1 MMRAMRRR
9 SFLQSAGLLV
19 LTTAGSVRAA
29 PGVTVP
35 IVASTWSSGVAA
47 NAEAM
52 RILAA
57 GGTPLD
63 AAEAGVKT
71 AEANPNDTSIGY
83 GGMPNRDGVVQ
94 LDAAICDGDTLDAG
108 SVAALEGIKHPVSV
122 ARRVLHDTPHVLLVG
137 AGAKAFALDRG
148 FPEENLLTPRAEAA
162 WKEWRAQEERAAPHP
177 ANVGHDTIGLVARA
191 ANGSM
196 AAACTTSGL
205 AWKLPGR
212 VGDSPLVGHGLYCDS
227 KAGGAAATGVGE
239 EVIKVAGSYQVVEFM
254 RQGMDPSEAVARVIE
269 RIVAR
274 DPANATKM
282 AAFVAVR
289 ADGVVGYGTM
299 GTEFEVALTIG
310 DAAELVKLKP
320 TYPR

>member
-1 MMRAMRRR
+1 MRRR
-9 SFLQSAGLLV
+9 SFLHGAGLLV
-19 LTTAGSVRAA
+19 LTAAGSLRAA
-29 PGVTVP
+29 PGVKTP

-52 RILAA
+52 RIFAA

-71 AEANPNDTSIGY
+71 AEANPEDTSVGY
-83 GGMPNRDGVVQ
+83 GGLPNRDGVVQ
-94 LDAAICDGDTLDAG
+94 LDAAICDGDTLEAG
-108 SVAALEGIKHPVSV
+108 SVAGLEGIRHPVSV
-122 ARRVLHDTPHVLLVG
+122 ARKVMEGTPHVLLVG
-137 AGAKAFALDRG
+137 AGAKQFALSHG
-148 FPEENLLTPRAEAA
+148 FTEEDLLTPQAKAA
-162 WKEWRAQEERAAPHP
+162 WEKWKAAEDRAAPHP
-177 ANVGHDTIGLVARA
+177 AHVNHDTIGLVARA
-191 ANGSM
+191 VNGSM
-196 AAACTTSGL
+196 AASCTTSGL

-254 RQGMDPSEAVARVIE
+254 RQGMDPSEAVARVIR
-269 RIVAR
+269 RIVDR
-274 DPANATKM
+274 DPANASKM

-299 GTEFEVALTIG
+299 GTRFEVAIAIG
-310 DAAELVKLKP
+310 DKTELVELEP